1 MLVLLEED
9 GCPVAHTVRPL
20 DLLLVRWRAF
30 RLDCDLAGGASPD
43 ATVPLALRARMLVRE
58 PARRDLAQNASRVL
72 AAAMHAPEAGR
83 LPVPVCRDR
92 VRDCSAEFGELIGRL
107 LAPGPV
113 SARGMAKARVLLTD
127 ASGPLYHRAS
137 ADDLRAR
144 VRDAA
149 DALGAPLI
157 PRRGAR

>member
-30 RLDCDLAGGASPD
+30 RLDRDLAGGASPD
-43 ATVPLALRARMLVRE
+43 ATVPLALRAQMLVRG
-58 PARRDLAQNASRVL
+58 PVRRDLARSASRVL
-72 AAAMHAPEAGR
+72 ATATQAPAAGR
-83 LPVPVCRDR
+83 FPVPVCRDR
-92 VRDCSAEFGELIGRL
+92 VRGCSAEFGELIGRL

-113 SARGMAKARVLLTD
+113 AVRGVAKATVLLAD
-127 ASGPLYHRAS
+127 GSGPLYRRAS

-157 PRRGAR
+157 PGPSAG

>member
-9 GCPVAHTVRPL
+9 GCPVAHTVSPR
-20 DLLLVRWRAF
+20 DRLLARWLAF
-30 RLDCDLAGGASPD
+30 RLDRDLAGGASPD
-43 ATVPLALRARMLVRE
+43 ATVPLALRAQMLVRG
-58 PARRDLAQNASRVL
+58 PARRDLARSASRVL
-72 AAAMHAPEAGR
+72 AAAMQAPVAGR
-83 LPVPVCRDR
+83 LTVPVCRDR
-92 VRDCSAEFGELIGRL
+92 VRNCSAEFAELIGHL

-113 SARGMAKARVLLTD
+113 PARGMAKARVLLTD

-149 DALGAPLI
+149 KALGAPLI
-157 PRRGAR
+157 PRR